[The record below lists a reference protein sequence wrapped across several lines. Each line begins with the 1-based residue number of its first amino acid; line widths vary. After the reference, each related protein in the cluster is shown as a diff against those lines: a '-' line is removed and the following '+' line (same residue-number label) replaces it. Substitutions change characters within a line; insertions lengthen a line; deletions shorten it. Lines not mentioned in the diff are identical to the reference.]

1 MGQSNIYRKGL
12 NYILETGDGDHI
24 KIPSQRF
31 PLNNSP
37 QLFTYEN
44 TEPADEYIQDIFD
57 SLHFQLG
64 HCYSN
69 TKGLVE
75 ALNAAGIAAESYVGW
90 ITCGGDLP
98 VHHCWCVVDGT
109 KVLDAGVFLKTKD
122 LEKYAG
128 LSYEEAANL
137 FAAERIRCEQSMPN
151 SENFICGMAD
161 PLYAYIGC
169 PCSPEKGQEIYR
181 KLIQAFPHHP
191 SYRNLQDPY
200 GRSAAQE
207 LYDKLKRREGV

>member
-1 MGQSNIYRKGL
+1 MGQSSIYRKGL

-31 PLNNSP
+31 PLNSSP

-44 TEPADEYIQDIFD
+44 TEPADESIQAIFN
-57 SLHFQLG
+57 SLRFQLG
-64 HCYSN
+64 RCYSN
-69 TKGLVE
+69 TKLLVE
-75 ALNAAGIAAESYVGW
+75 ALRDAGIAAESYVGW
-90 ITCGGDLP
+90 ITFVGESP
-98 VHHCWCVVDGT
+98 VHHCWCVVDGA
-109 KVLDAGVFLKTKD
+109 KILDAGVFLKTKD

-128 LSYEEAANL
+128 LSYVEAARL
-137 FAAERIRCEQSMPN
+137 FAAERIRCERSMPN
-151 SENFICGMAD
+151 SENYICGVVD

-181 KLIQAFPHHP
+181 KLIQAFPRHP
-191 SYRNLQDPY
+191 SYQNLQDPF

-207 LYDKLKRREGV
+207 LYDKLERQERV

>member
-1 MGQSNIYRKGL
+1 MAQSGIYRKGL
-12 NYILETGDGDHI
+12 NFILETGDGNRI

-44 TEPADEYIQDIFD
+44 TEPADKTTQAIFD
-57 SLHFQLG
+57 SIHFRLG
-64 HCYSN
+64 YCYSN
-69 TKGLVE
+69 TKSLVE

-98 VHHCWCVVDGT
+98 VHHCWCVVDGI
-109 KVLDAGVFLKTKD
+109 KVLDAGVFLKAKD

-128 LSYEEAANL
+128 LSDEEAANL

-151 SENFICGMAD
+151 SENFICGMVD

-181 KLIQAFPHHP
+181 KLIQVFPTHP
-191 SYRNLQDPY
+191 SYRNLQDHF

-207 LYDKLKRREGV
+207 VYDKLKSQKGE